1 MKIPEKTEKMMN
13 FKIGFI
19 QILPGKSL
27 EENLAIGKEACI
39 EAKNKGADESVRVVI
54 GGEFVHW

>member
-1 MKIPEKTEKMMN
+1 MKIPEKTENHMN

-19 QILPGKSL
+19 QILPGKYGIL
-27 EENLAIGKEACI
+27 
-39 EAKNKGADESVRVVI
+39 ADESVRGVI

>member
-1 MKIPEKTEKMMN
+1 MN

-27 EENLAIGKEACI
+27 EENLAIGKEANKLAI
-39 EAKNKGADESVRVVI
+39 EKVCVG
-54 GGEFVHW
+54 